1 MSRGFRYTGSRTD
14 LLLNVEIA
22 RACERFGKLP
32 SEVMA
37 EDAYLLRRTMA
48 ILDELDRIRAM
59 RGGAIAGG
67 KKNYGRGKDP
77 HSR

>member
-1 MSRGFRYTGSRTD
+1 MARGFRYTGSRTD
-14 LLLNVEIA
+14 LLLDVEIA
-22 RACERFGKLP
+22 RACERLGKLP

-37 EDAYLLRRTMA
+37 EDVYLLRRTMA

-59 RGGAIAGG
+59 RSNAGG
-67 KKNYGRGKDP
+67 KGYGRGKDP